1 MHQHRKIQK
10 RKKRVLPVPYLES
23 CTACQMEFFVTL
35 VIGWKFTVK
44 YSLFRTYILSKTGM
58 TKPSENLVIIVNS
71 LRTRY
76 SIKKKTMCENSHDM
90 TPIPLCCSY
99 AFAFDD
105 PLLTLNANVM
115 TGCSHIYFY
124 IFWLVILSQ
133 HRDRVII
140 TSTKKNRDK
149 NLKNFLELS
158 KYCTNYF
165 TKVTGEKQ
173 V

>member
-1 MHQHRKIQK
+1 
-10 RKKRVLPVPYLES
+10 
-23 CTACQMEFFVTL
+23 
-35 VIGWKFTVK
+35 
-44 YSLFRTYILSKTGM
+44 M

-76 SIKKKTMCENSHDM
+76 SIKKEQCAKIPM
-90 TPIPLCCSY
+90 TWHQSPYPVPMHLH
-99 AFAFDD
+99 FDD

-124 IFWLVILSQ
+124 IFQLVILSQ

-140 TSTKKNRDK
+140 TSIKKNRNK
-149 NLKNFLELS
+149 NLKNFLELP

-173 V
+173 VYQIWSIFFSKRPARWRNLRQLNFGSHS